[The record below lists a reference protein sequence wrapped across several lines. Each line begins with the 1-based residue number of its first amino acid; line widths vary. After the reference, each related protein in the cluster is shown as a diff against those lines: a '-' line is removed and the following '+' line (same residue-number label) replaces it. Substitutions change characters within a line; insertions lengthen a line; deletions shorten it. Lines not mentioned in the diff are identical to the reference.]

1 MKGSAKD
8 IKIKKMIT
16 EKNILITCSED
27 QYKFA
32 VIESKWIHHVYSTGN
47 YFLIETGRKKCL
59 LEISLA
65 PQWWYIYNFHRNV
78 HILEILK
85 QYLSAY

>member
-8 IKIKKMIT
+8 IKIKKMIA

-32 VIESKWIHHVYSTGN
+32 VIEGKWIHHVYSTGN
-47 YFLIETGRKKCL
+47 WFLIENGRKKCL

-65 PQWWYIYNFHRNV
+65 PQWYIYNFHSDV
-78 HILEILK
+78 HILQILK